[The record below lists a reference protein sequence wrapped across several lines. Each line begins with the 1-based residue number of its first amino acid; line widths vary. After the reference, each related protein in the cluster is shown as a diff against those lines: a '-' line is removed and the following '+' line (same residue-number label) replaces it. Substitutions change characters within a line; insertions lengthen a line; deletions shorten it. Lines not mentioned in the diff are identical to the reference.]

1 MKVQNTAKFKFLALM
16 YKENEPAPQP
26 NAYEMMIGDLSQQE
40 EAIVNLVQ
48 MDSSMLQDPEVK
60 QVYDAILARQQSPQ
74 QVQNTPPAV
83 NPVQQSAAPT
93 QQQQPAGGT
102 PQANISQ
109 EEFLRKGLFFED
121 KKELDVESVNE
132 ENFKSFLPH
141 VGIDASSPDWAK
153 KLISEFYTASKQIQ
167 ELSSYKEKFEKVDE
181 NIKALPTPL
190 MHAIDSAIKGANW
203 REAIQNFDI
212 DYTKDWKDIEVEERD
227 RITKRLIPDLALDG
241 IDKTSPQYHLALNL
255 GKSAYEQHQKS
266 VELEFE
272 SQSKRAQETQREYIA
287 SVGRSIAALEENYE
301 EFKNK
306 DNLKEVKE
314 ILEGRKFASL
324 FYDNKGNLKPDAA
337 EKLAFAL
344 YGKNVVSKVKGIA
357 ATKLANEK
365 IAQVISGQQTKGG
378 GTNGATSVTGNQ
390 EEAMLGQF
398 TERAM
403 SLYQQTY

>member
-48 MDSSMLQDPEVK
+48 MDASMLQDPEVK
-60 QVYDAILARQQSPQ
+60 QVYDAILARQQSPAPAAP
-74 QVQNTPPAV
+74 NTPPV
-83 NPVQQSAAPT
+83 
-93 QQQQPAGGT
+93 QQQPAPAGT
-102 PQANISQ
+102 PQQAQQQAHISQ
-109 EEFLRKGLFFED
+109 EEFVKTGLFFDD
-121 KKELDVESVNE
+121 KKELDVESINE
-132 ENFKSFLPH
+132 QNFKSFLPH
-141 VGIDASSPDWAK
+141 VGIDASSPEWAK
-153 KLISEFYTASKQIQ
+153 KLISDFYTASKRIE

-181 NIKALPTPL
+181 SIKALPTPL
-190 MHAIDSAIKGANW
+190 MHAIDTALKGSNW

-212 DYTKDWKDIEVEERD
+212 DYTKDWKDISVEERD
-227 RITKRLIPDLALDG
+227 RITKRLLPDLALDA

-272 SQSKRAQETQREYIA
+272 SQSKRAQETQREYLA

-344 YGKNVVSKVKGIA
+344 YGKNVVSKVKGVA